1 MNGFKGFLMRG
12 NVIDLAVAVVVGA
25 AFNSIVNSFVA
36 DLLTPLI
43 SAFGGLPD
51 FSSLKI
57 TIGESNFMYGNFI
70 NAVISFL
77 LIAAVLYFLI
87 VKPYTHF
94 KNRATAREEITH
106 RDCPE
111 CLSEIPTAATRCA
124 HCCAELTPA
133 HSEVH

>member
-1 MNGFKGFLMRG
+1 MNGFRKFLMQG
-12 NVIDLAVAVVVGA
+12 NVLDLAVAVVIGA
-25 AFNSIVNSFVA
+25 AFNSIVQSFVA

-57 TIGESNFMYGNFI
+57 TVGASNFMYGKFV

-77 LIAAVLYFLI
+77 MIAAVVYFLV

-94 KNRATAREEITH
+94 KERAAAQIEAKT

-111 CLSEIPTAATRCA
+111 CLSEIPKAASRCA
-124 HCCAELTPA
+124 FCSAEVVPA
-133 HSEVH
+133 